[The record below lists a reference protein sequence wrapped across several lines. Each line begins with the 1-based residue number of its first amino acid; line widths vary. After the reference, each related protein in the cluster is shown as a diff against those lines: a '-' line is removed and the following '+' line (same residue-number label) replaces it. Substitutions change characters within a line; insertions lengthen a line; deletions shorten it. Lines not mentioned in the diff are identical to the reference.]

1 MSIKRFIQAL
11 VAVALGAAVAV
22 SCEQKIERIPV
33 LTLEN
38 TTIGNGGGSQ
48 FLEVASDSDWT
59 ISVEYGMG
67 TGWVHFS
74 QTSGPAGIMNIAVT
88 FDPNENKSVRS
99 ATIKLKT
106 ASYPVEGKSWGTL
119 KIKQAGSLAGTLPQ
133 WLELPAIEATEKMMV
148 FGSYDMEGV
157 KYKNRAESGLRNY
170 SFYWDVDGL
179 VSIWVAY
186 PLNKDLYG
194 NGRYDYQWADS
205 VDPILFEQGVYQP
218 DITGHSYGGYPD
230 WDTSPWNRGH
240 QLARADR
247 QLTQASVKSTCYVS
261 NITPQAARFNGG
273 IWGSLEIAVRNK
285 AGNTHMD
292 PKKDTLYV
300 VTGCTQEGSNTW
312 TSDWYQRAVKV
323 PSAYYKALLRKQ
335 GSNYSAVGFYLPH
348 NADVADDN
356 NYMNY
361 IYPIS
366 ELETKLGYKLFV
378 NLELV
383 PELDAAAIAA
393 IKSPADP
400 TAVFNAW

>member
-1 MSIKRFIQAL
+1 MSIKHIIQAL

-22 SCEQKIERIPV
+22 SCEKKIERIPV

-38 TTIGNGGGSQ
+38 TTIGNAGGSQ
-48 FLEVASDSDWT
+48 FLEVASDTDWS
-59 ISVEYGMG
+59 IDVEYGMG

-74 QTSGPAGIMNIAVT
+74 QNSGPAGIMNIAIT

-99 ATIKLKT
+99 ADLILTTKGRRAVK
-106 ASYPVEGKSWGTL
+106 
-119 KIKQAGSLAGTLPQ
+119 KIKQAGSLAGSLPQ

-157 KYKNRAESGLRNY
+157 KYKNRAQSGLRNY
-170 SFYWDVDGL
+170 SFYWDVEGL

-194 NGRYDYQWADS
+194 NGKYDYLWKP
-205 VDPILFEQGVYQP
+205 DPILAEQGVYQP
-218 DITGHSYGGYPD
+218 DITEHSYGGRD
-230 WDTSPWNRGH
+230 WNEDLWNRGH
-240 QLARADR
+240 QMARADR
-247 QLTQASVKSTCYVS
+247 QLTQNSVMSSCYPT
-261 NITPQAARFNGG
+261 NITPQSSAFNGG
-273 IWGSLEIAVRNK
+273 IWGSLEVAVRNK
-285 AGNTHMD
+285 AGSSKMD

-312 TSDWYQRAVKV
+312 TSSYYQREVKV
-323 PSAYYKALLRKQ
+323 PSAYFKALLRKQ
-335 GSNYSAVGFYLPH
+335 GTNYSAVGFYLPH
-348 NADVADDN
+348 NAETEAD

-366 ELETKLGYKLFV
+366 ELETKLGYKLFP

>member
-194 NGRYDYQWADS
+194 NGKYDYQWTA
-205 VDPILFEQGVYQP
+205 DPILTEQGVYQP
-218 DITGHSYGGYPD
+218 DITEHSYGGRD
-230 WDTSPWNRGH
+230 WNDDLWNRGH
-240 QLARADR
+240 QMARADR
-247 QLTQASVKSTCYVS
+247 QLTQASVMSSCYPT
-261 NITPQAARFNGG
+261 NITPQGSKFNGG
-273 IWGSLEIAVRNK
+273 IWGSLEVAVRNK
-285 AGNTHMD
+285 AGSSKMD

-312 TSDWYQRAVKV
+312 TSSYYQREVKV
-323 PSAYYKALLRKQ
+323 PSAYFKALLRKQ
-335 GSNYSAVGFYLPH
+335 GTNYSAVGFYLPH
-348 NADVADDN
+348 NAETETD